1 MQDDKIKDIKFDQGE
16 LKEEFLLAN
25 QIYFRSSEKSE
36 LLEIDERSSNLSKY
50 MLNIRR
56 EFGSNEIHKLIG
68 KVVLLEDLQISD

>member
-16 LKEEFLLAN
+16 LKEEFQLAN